1 MNMTAGLIGRERQ
14 LRLLRDKIDGVCG
27 GRGGL
32 ILVTGE
38 PGVGKTALV
47 TEAVQETRD
56 TDPLVLIASCWDSE
70 VAPGYWPWTQVLRQ
84 LRRRLAADVWAAID
98 QPSTAS
104 ISALLGE
111 TQARPTDGDFAV
123 YDAVATTLVAA
134 AQTRPV
140 VIVIEDLHWCDAA
153 SLRLLDFV
161 ARHTWH
167 ERILTIGTYRDDE
180 VDARTTP
187 VQHLVG
193 QLTGRSKVIALT
205 GLPPSQVGELI
216 SRMAGVAVTADV
228 ADRVHRQTGG
238 NPLFIEQAARLWS
251 GEDIIEVP
259 RGVRHAIRARLDK
272 LPTPVQR
279 TLATAA
285 IFGPSFNRALLAAMC
300 GLTPPDLDSALQHAV
315 SARLIAGAGPSRMQF
330 VHDLI
335 RETLYLAWEDDAR
348 AERHAEVIGTV
359 DQNPSLMAMT
369 SPSDLARHA
378 FLGLPH
384 LATDTAVLYVRA
396 AARDAARRLAFAE
409 AAEHQRQALM
419 IVADPQLEVRIAL
432 DLATALYY
440 DGDLPASARSFDNAC
455 TLARATADAES
466 LASVALTAYRTGEP
480 FGCGAAARSTV
491 LREAYRRVAGGP
503 VDDADQDPHR
513 QAAVLVDYL
522 ETHARSRNDDE
533 SLAFCLWVR
542 YESGLGVGTVHE
554 RAALTQEITA
564 LSQRCAESDS
574 QSAAASL
581 RWVTL
586 IEQGDADYLAQFE
599 AHLAAAAGSD
609 TPRDRLTVHVDR
621 AIVATLTGHFS
632 EAEDLLARLEP
643 TGKAVRSDWDMMGYH
658 VRWAACLL
666 QGRFPDAEKVLREL
680 SGGDYPYR
688 QVLEAVTALE
698 QGEPDHAV
706 QYLAQAGGPEAHP
719 RYLAPLVL
727 RLQAQAGA
735 ARNDPSLMEQA
746 RAALVPLRGSW
757 LVSLFGCDIG
767 GPADLWLA
775 TIDLAQRRWD
785 NAIDR
790 FHEAREQAQRLHA
803 RPWSTLAGV
812 GLVEAHFGRGAE
824 ADGAAVVEQV
834 RHDATSL
841 GMIHV
846 LRRIQRL
853 LPAAP
858 TASIDADKRAPYE
871 FRWDGTT
878 WCLTYD
884 SHTVH
889 LPDAKGLRDLHLLLG
904 RPHTAVPVAA
914 MLNPACGPDVVA
926 AAAMGADPVL
936 DATAVRAY
944 RRRLGDLDDLI
955 DRAILDDHRARVAE
969 LEEERAR
976 LLEEL
981 RTAGGLAGR
990 TRRLGI
996 GTERA
1001 RKTVGA
1007 RIRDALRRMDHQHPP
1022 LAAHFRA
1029 AVSTGTTCC
1038 YSPRSPVPWR
1048 L

>member
-1 MNMTAGLIGRERQ
+1 MTAGLIGRERQ
-14 LRLLRDKIDGVCG
+14 LRSLRGMIDGVCG

-47 TEAVQETRD
+47 TQAVQEARD
-56 TDPLVLIASCWDSE
+56 TDLLVLIASCWESE
-70 VAPGYWPWTQVLRQ
+70 TAPGYWPWTQVLRQ
-84 LRRRLAADVWAAID
+84 LRRRLAAEVWAAID

-104 ISALLGE
+104 INALLGE
-111 TQARPTDGDFAV
+111 TRARPAADGDFAV
-123 YDAVATTLVAA
+123 YDAVATALVAA

-140 VIVIEDLHWCDAA
+140 IIVIDDLHWCDVA

-180 VDARTTP
+180 VDARTAP
-187 VQHLVG
+187 AQHLVG

-205 GLPPSQVGELI
+205 GLPPPQVGELI
-216 SRMAGVAVTADV
+216 SRLTGVDVTADV
-228 ADRVHRQTGG
+228 ADRVSRQTGG
-238 NPLFIEQAARLWS
+238 NPFFIEQAARLWS
-251 GEDIIEVP
+251 GDDILEVP
-259 RGVRHAIRARLDK
+259 LGVRYAIRARLDK
-272 LPTPVQR
+272 LPSTTQR

-285 IFGPSFNRALLAAMC
+285 IFGPSFNRTLLAAVC
-300 GLTPPDLDSALQHAV
+300 GLTTADLDGTLQQAV
-315 SARLIAGAGPSRMQF
+315 SARLIVGAGPSRMRF

-348 AERHAEVIGTV
+348 AERHAAVIGTV
-359 DQNPSLMAMT
+359 DQNPSLTAMI

-384 LATDTAVLYVRA
+384 LAADTTVRYLRA
-396 AARDAARRLAFAE
+396 AARDAASRLAFAE
-409 AAEHQRQALM
+409 AAECQRQALT
-419 IVADPQLEVRIAL
+419 IAADPRLEVCIAL

-440 DGDLPASARSFDNAC
+440 DGDRSASARSFDNAC
-455 TLARATADAES
+455 TLARVAADAES
-466 LASVALTAYRTGEP
+466 LARVALTAYRTGEP
-480 FGCGAAARSTV
+480 FAGGAAARSTV
-491 LREAYRRVAGGP
+491 LRAAYRRVGGP
-503 VDDADQDPHR
+503 GNDADQDPHR

-522 ETHARSRNDDE
+522 ETRARARNDDE
-533 SLAFCLWVR
+533 SLTFCLWVR
-542 YESGLGVGTVHE
+542 YESGLGVGNVHE
-554 RAALTQEITA
+554 RAALMREITT
-564 LSQRCAESDS
+564 LSQRSADPDS

-581 RWVTL
+581 RWVAL
-586 IEQGDADYLAQFE
+586 IEQGDADYVAHFE

-621 AIVATLTGHFS
+621 AIVATLTGHFG
-632 EAEDLLARLEP
+632 EAEEHVAHLEP

-658 VRWAACLL
+658 LRWASCLL
-666 QGRFPDAEKVLREL
+666 QGRFPEAEKVLREL
-680 SGGDYPYR
+680 GGGDDPYR
-688 QVLEAVTALE
+688 QVLAAVTALE
-698 QGEPDHAV
+698 QGDPDHAV
-706 QYLAQAGGPEAHP
+706 QYLAQAGGPESHP

-735 ARNDPSLMEQA
+735 ARTDASLMEQA
-746 RAALVPLRGSW
+746 WAALVPLRGSW
-757 LVSLFGCDIG
+757 LVSLFGCDVS

-785 NAIDR
+785 DAIDR
-790 FHEAREQAQRLHA
+790 FREAREQAQRLRA

-812 GLVEAHFGRGAE
+812 GLVKAHLGRGSEVDA
-824 ADGAAVVEQV
+824 AAVVEQV
-834 RHDATSL
+834 RRDATGL

-858 TASIDADKRAPYE
+858 TVSIDGGERTPYE
-871 FRWDGTT
+871 FRWNGTT

-889 LPDAKGLRDLHLLLG
+889 LPDAKGLRDLHLLLS
-904 RPHTAVPVAA
+904 RPHTAVPVAT
-914 MLNPACGPDVVA
+914 MLNPAGGPEVVA
-926 AAAMGADPVL
+926 AVELGGDLVL
-936 DATAVRAY
+936 DAAAARAY
-944 RRRLGDLDDLI
+944 RKRLGDLDDLI
-955 DRAILDDHRARVAE
+955 DQAILDDHRARVAG
-969 LEEERAR
+969 LEKERAA

-990 TRRLGI
+990 TRRLGV

-1007 RIRDALRRMDHQHPP
+1007 RIRDALRRMEHQHPP
-1022 LAAHFRA
+1022 LAAHFRG
-1029 AVSTGTTCC
+1029 AVSTGVTCC
-1038 YSPRSPVPWR
+1038 YRPRSPVPWR